1 MEIWSGSIAGISGLS
16 QGKGISLTSP
26 SPNSQCDLP
35 KDAKL
40 SIRSFVNPALVPY
53 YARTGPA
60 LEVHIRDLES
70 AEWWRS
76 RLLSSILDDCDELD
90 ESQPLQC
97 PTGLLLAVEASN
109 STANGSRNVTDILV
123 YGVLSLPVDSKRPP
137 TPPSS
142 SSPSFP
148 YPEPDHETT
157 SPQRELRTYA
167 VTLCSTL
174 ITKAQSLPSPPPSP
188 TPTSL
193 ADNEPFAEFLPDLHS
208 PSPKRKRMA
217 NLFEAATEYHKKVRR
232 KGGEAVAQL
241 MARSSSSSTS
251 QLGNA
256 SFTKIKKEPDTGVD
270 MLKAHK
276 PRTLSIS
283 RLTGAIT
290 KQPSPGPLAHIRGSN
305 TARTRTSSM
314 SNSRRSTPVP
324 SIKDPALAQTA
335 GRPVSLSQQN
345 TTISPSEIIVTNKAL
360 LTRTIL
366 TCMRLYGYHRTTKPT
381 TNPSKRGVTDPEL
394 DSPVILGPMAESQP
408 LSNSRPSTATTLLAQ
423 STSPDTD
430 EDEDFKAM
438 YHATY
443 RAASFAL
450 RRYLK
455 GVPPCA
461 GASLL
466 VADGDG
472 QNAGLD
478 SVLLSV
484 PVLEK
489 ERVTDLVD
497 GLLKLFCEGG

>member
-1 MEIWSGSIAGISGLS
+1 MEIWSGSITGISGLS
-16 QGKGISLTSP
+16 QSKGISLISP
-26 SPNSQCDLP
+26 SPNGQCDLP

-60 LEVHIRDLES
+60 LEVHIRDIES
-70 AEWWRS
+70 VEWWRS
-76 RLLSSILDDCDELD
+76 RLLSSILDDSDELD
-90 ESQPLQC
+90 EPQPLQC
-97 PTGLLLAVEASN
+97 PTGLLLAVEASP
-109 STANGSRNVTDILV
+109 NGSRNVTDILV
-123 YGVLSLPVDSKRPP
+123 YGVLSLPMDSKRPP
-137 TPPSS
+137 TPPPS

-148 YPEPDHETT
+148 YPEPDRETT
-157 SPQRELRTYA
+157 SPQRELRLYA

-188 TPTSL
+188 TPASL
-193 ADNEPFAEFLPDLHS
+193 AEQEPFAEFLPDLHS

-217 NLFEAATEYHKKVRR
+217 SLFEAATEYHKKVRR

-241 MARSSSSSTS
+241 MARSSSSSAS
-251 QLGNA
+251 RLGNA

-283 RLTGAIT
+283 RLTGAMAR
-290 KQPSPGPLAHIRGSN
+290 QPSPGPLAHIRGSN
-305 TARTRTSSM
+305 TARPRTSSM

-324 SIKDPALAQTA
+324 SIKDPALAQTG
-335 GRPVSLSQQN
+335 GRPMSSSQQN
-345 TTISPSEIIVTNKAL
+345 TATSPSEIIATNKAL
-360 LTRTIL
+360 LIRTIL
-366 TCMRLYGYHRTTKPT
+366 TCMRLYGYHRTTKST
-381 TNPSKRGVTDPEL
+381 TNPSKRGVADPEL
-394 DSPVILGPMAESQP
+394 DPPVVLGPMAESQP

-423 STSPDTD
+423 STPPDSD

-455 GVPPCA
+455 DVPPCA
-461 GASLL
+461 GASLP
-466 VADGDG
+466 VVDEDA
-472 QNAGLD
+472 QSAVSD
-478 SVLLSV
+478 SVLVSV

-489 ERVTDLVD
+489 EKATDLVD